1 MDAPRTV
8 RRTATRPGERV
19 ISPIGE
25 LTAQTAPAFRTSITH
40 VLLEGTR
47 QIVLDLSATS
57 RIDGAGRDALVRC
70 ARAVRARDATLI
82 LRAAPDHVR
91 ELFRLSD
98 AGSDVQERLELE
110 LTVQTDEVAV
120 QRDRL
125 EADLD
130 RLICGS
136 FIERTTTGH
145 PLVCVLPLGHAGAHQ
160 WR

>member
-1 MDAPRTV
+1 MDTPRMA
-8 RRTATRPGERV
+8 RRSATRPGERV

-47 QIVLDLSATS
+47 GSSWTCPRRAGSTAPAGTRSSAA
-57 RIDGAGRDALVRC
+57 RVRY
-70 ARAVRARDATLI
+70 VRGDATLI

-110 LTVQTDEVAV
+110 LTVQTDEVAM

-130 RLICGS
+130 RVICGS

-145 PLVCVLPLGHAGAHQ
+145 PLVCVLPLGHTGAHQ